1 MILQKLGSQV
11 KTVLGDNR
19 GLVLEAFWK
28 HHGLLSSENLSQI
41 QVPRSGSWM
50 LDGSEMRVF
59 EPGCCL
65 VNSRLRGDVKRSVR
79 EQIFVFHQLSQARC
93 DGPVMQFKLPSD
105 HSWLGF

>member
-1 MILQKLGSQV
+1 MGYQV
-11 KTVLGDNR
+11 KTVLGDDR

-28 HHGLLSSENLSQI
+28 HHGLLRSENLSQV

-59 EPGCCL
+59 EPGCYL
-65 VNSRLRGDVKRSVR
+65 MNSRLRGDVKGSVR
-79 EQIFVFHQLSQARC
+79 EPIFVFHQLSQARC

-105 HSWLGF
+105 YSWLGF

>member
-1 MILQKLGSQV
+1 M
-11 KTVLGDNR
+11 
-19 GLVLEAFWK
+19 EAFWK
-28 HHGLLSSENLSQI
+28 HHGLLSSENLSQV
-41 QVPRSGSWM
+41 QVLMSGSWI

-65 VNSRLRGDVKRSVR
+65 VNSGLRGDVEGRGR
-79 EQIFVFHQLSQARC
+79 EQIFVFHLLSQACC